1 MSPPPGTVDLW
12 SLRAGPGNV
21 AAARSEASVLD
32 ASEAQRAESLGPP
45 AVRDT
50 YLVAH
55 VRLRQILGRRLG
67 LPPAEVAFA
76 REECPRCGGRHGR
89 PVLAGERDLGAGVH
103 FSLSHSGD
111 RILIAVA
118 GSPVGVDV
126 EAVGRK
132 PRSGLLRRLHPEERA
147 AVSALPPGRRE
158 EAVLTCWVRKEAYL
172 KGIGAGL
179 AAGLDRT
186 YVGTGPVFGG
196 TEPTPAALGDW
207 WLTAAPVPP
216 GHVGA
221 VALRRPAGLLPLPAR
236 IRLRP

>member
-12 SLRAGPGNV
+12 SVRAGPGNV
-21 AAARSEASVLD
+21 AAARREASVLD
-32 ASEAQRAESLGPP
+32 ESEAQRAESLSPP

-76 REECPRCGGRHGR
+76 REECPRCGGGHGR
-89 PVLAGERDLGAGVH
+89 PVLASGAGPH
-103 FSLSHSGD
+103 FSLSHTGG

-147 AVSALPPGRRE
+147 AVSALPPGQRD

-186 YVGTGPVFGG
+186 YVGTGPAFGRPE
-196 TEPTPAALGDW
+196 TRPAALGDW
-207 WLTAAPVPP
+207 WLAAVPVPP

-221 VALRRPAGLLPLPAR
+221 VALRLPAGLHSFPTR